1 MSRNNFFDKFEQANF
16 IVYYQI
22 FSTFDTSPLFS
33 LVLAILDIVQLFSFS
48 FSPKVKFNKI

>member
-48 FSPKVKFNKI
+48 FSPKVKFN